1 MVSTYFV
8 VVVVVVSIMT
18 TTTKNSEFGKMASSL
33 IESGTGLAVTSIHL
47 NNSFKI
53 VTSTIYTNFN
63 TVTGFLLAK

>member
-1 MVSTYFV
+1 
-8 VVVVVVSIMT
+8 MT